1 MSCKVVLKLC
11 DVTIQM
17 FFSNGIIFFCVLKSD
32 IWIFCLI
39 LSLATSGCER
49 INSCLATC
57 VHL

>member
-1 MSCKVVLKLC
+1 MC